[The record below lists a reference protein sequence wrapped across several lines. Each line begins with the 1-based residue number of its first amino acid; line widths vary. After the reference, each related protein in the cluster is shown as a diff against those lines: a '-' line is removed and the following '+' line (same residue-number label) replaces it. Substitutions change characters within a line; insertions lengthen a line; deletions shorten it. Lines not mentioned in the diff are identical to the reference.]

1 MGLGFGE
8 PASPNFIFRGDPA
21 LVEAFKRYFDW
32 LWGKSR
38 EITAAGVAQIPDLV
52 IPAGSP
58 EAEQLWQTYIDTCTD
73 AGPFDGP
80 PLTIVRVDADTGN
93 VILAS
98 ENGDAIIPPTEEIGI
113 QKLDAV
119 AERIAR
125 LYNKGALVSI
135 DKLSRVPPLDAPL
148 NPSLFGDSSEL
159 HKGGVTRKVSMRVSI
174 IDEQTL
180 KEIEKRR
187 QALRTLLTKFSYG
200 LADNMRWMPAAA
212 RELFESELK
221 RINEEGQKVISDLLG
236 GDVGAFIDGNRK
248 RLIADINGMYAALGK
263 PGEVTEDIVARVVAS
278 LKDRL
283 GKAHTAE
290 LMPKRSYSMISFSRT
305 DNAMVSPWGQAFS
318 LLADIAVFP
327 RKALTDSFFF
337 RGLKV
342 AEDGLIEVMNVA
354 DDALCRDL
362 RARGIKERCR
372 AELNLLSKIEKA
384 SLEAKHRCN
393 LVLQILAGAALGPIE
408 ETLGNN
414 EAS

>member
-1 MGLGFGE
+1 VGDGQGQHEHRDARATSALCFLAATSDTVHIAVGAFEDMGMGFDE
-8 PASPNFIFRGDPA
+8 CASPNFIFRGDPA
-21 LVEAFKRYFDW
+21 LIEGFRRYFDW
-32 LWGKSR
+32 LWGKTR

-58 EAEQLWQTYIDTCTD
+58 EAAQLWQTYIDTCTD
-73 AGPFDGP
+73 AAPFDGT
-80 PLTIVRVDADTGN
+80 PLTIVRVDADTGD
-93 VILAS
+93 VILES

-119 AERIAR
+119 AEQIAR
-125 LYNKGALVSI
+125 LYDKGALVSI

-236 GDVGAFIDGNRK
+236 GDVGAFIDGNT
-248 RLIADINGMYAALGK
+248 DW
-263 PGEVTEDIVARVVAS
+263 S
-278 LKDRL
+278 
-283 GKAHTAE
+283 
-290 LMPKRSYSMISFSRT
+290 MPTK
-305 DNAMVSPWGQAFS
+305 
-318 LLADIAVFP
+318 
-327 RKALTDSFFF
+327 
-337 RGLKV
+337 
-342 AEDGLIEVMNVA
+342 
-354 DDALCRDL
+354 
-362 RARGIKERCR
+362 
-372 AELNLLSKIEKA
+372 
-384 SLEAKHRCN
+384 
-393 LVLQILAGAALGPIE
+393 
-408 ETLGNN
+408 
-414 EAS
+414 